1 MDMIVHEFGD
11 WTLTEI
17 YFSFSCLIS
26 EFRGKGAIISWRKGK
41 FENKKKTVQIS
52 GFSEGENE
60 LCMKAV
66 LLP

>member
-17 YFSFSCLIS
+17 YFSFSFLIS

-41 FENKKKTVQIS
+41 FENKEKTVQIS

-60 LCMKAV
+60 LYMKAV
-66 LLP
+66 LLQ